1 MKAFASKMYRLI
13 ANNRRGATSEAASL
27 HTQSGQALIE
37 MAFILPILLIL
48 ALGVIEI
55 GRYAYIAILVGNAA
69 RAGAAYGAQ
78 NKQLANDSTG
88 IQNAAQYDF
97 AGSTSS
103 NNSPPP
109 PTNGLAATTLLVA
122 STNAC
127 GCDSAGSVVTVG
139 CNTAAGN
146 ADPGT
151 CPAGSRW
158 IVFVSVTASG
168 NYNSLFNYPGIP
180 SSISISR
187 TALLPVP

>member
-1 MKAFASKMYRLI
+1 MRILRSKADGLFT
-13 ANNRRGATSEAASL
+13 NRGRAARPKVGDRP
-27 HTQSGQALIE
+27 QCGQALIE

-78 NKQLANDSTG
+78 SKQQSNDSTG

-103 NNSPPP
+103 NSSPPA
-109 PTNGLAATTLLVA
+109 PTNGLAATTLTVT
-122 STNAC
+122 STPSC
-127 GCDSAGSVVTVG
+127 GCDSAGSVTTAG

-158 IVFVSVTASG
+158 IVFVSVTATG
-168 NYNSLFNYPGIP
+168 NFNSLFSYPGIP
-180 SSISISR
+180 TSITVTR
-187 TALLPVP
+187 TATLPVP